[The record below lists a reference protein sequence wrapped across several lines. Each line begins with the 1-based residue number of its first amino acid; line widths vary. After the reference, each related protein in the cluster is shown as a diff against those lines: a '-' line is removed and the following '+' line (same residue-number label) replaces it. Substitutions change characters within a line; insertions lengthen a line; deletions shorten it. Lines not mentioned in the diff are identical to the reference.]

1 MFVRLAFV
9 AFAAVLMLSA
19 CSGPSATE
27 NGDGE
32 ATAQPAPEPAET
44 RPPVD
49 DYETFDASR
58 YPVRPPVRDVEIN
71 HEVPARLLQG
81 DADEGVRRT
90 MEGFRIQVFSAQ
102 DQEAAQNF
110 RERVRKWWEENA
122 DEAPESLLARQPTI
136 DIEYSQPYYRVR
148 FGAFGSREPAEEA
161 LAFVQEN
168 FPDAFLARST
178 VTVTR

>member
-1 MFVRLAFV
+1 MYCRLAFV
-9 AFAAVLMLSA
+9 GCAALVMLTA

-27 NGDGE
+27 NGNGE
-32 ATAQPAPEPAET
+32 ATAQPAPDPAET

-58 YPVRPPVRDVEIN
+58 YPVRPPVRDEEIE
-71 HEVPARLLQG
+71 HQVPDRLLRG
-81 DADEGVRRT
+81 LADEGVRRT
-90 MEGFRIQVFSAQ
+90 IEGFRIQVFSAQ

-122 DEAPESLLARQPTI
+122 SEAPQSLVNRQPTL

-148 FGAFGSREPAEEA
+148 FGAFGNREAAEEA
-161 LAFVQEN
+161 LNFVQEN

-178 VTVTR
+178 VTVTQ